1 MNFGDYFRLNAKG
14 QLERLYK
21 KKGWKVINLKF
32 RCGYVVFDLKGKIHK
47 VSLDMFVK
55 VISNMRVL

>member
-1 MNFGDYFRLNAKG
+1 MHFGDYFRFNSDG

-32 RCGYVVFDLKGKIHK
+32 RCGYVVFDLKGKIRTMP
-47 VSLDMFVK
+47 LNWFV
-55 VISNMRVL
+55 VNIA